1 MFNNVFNVFIIF
13 DNIFVVIFV
22 VKVFSLFSLKLDFL
36 FGDWTKLLTCSSFLL
51 VPLNGL
57 ETYLIGN
64 SQPIFVFSFIENMTW
79 NIFTYKTNDI
89 IFHILI
95 ILYDFNFF

>member
-1 MFNNVFNVFIIF
+1 
-13 DNIFVVIFV
+13 
-22 VKVFSLFSLKLDFL
+22 
-36 FGDWTKLLTCSSFLL
+36 
-51 VPLNGL
+51 LNGL